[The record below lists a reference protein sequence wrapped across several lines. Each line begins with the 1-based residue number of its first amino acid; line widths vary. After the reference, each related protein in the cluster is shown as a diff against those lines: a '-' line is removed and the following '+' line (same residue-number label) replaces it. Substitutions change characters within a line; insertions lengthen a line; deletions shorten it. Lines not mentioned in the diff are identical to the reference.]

1 MIIGYGAR
9 CMNLQN
15 FTKGG
20 NKRMKRRFMA
30 RGLSALLITSVFMNM
45 MPVSAAANEG
55 SSVGNDAQWE
65 TLRETLKNYTPVW
78 NDATYKGAVAQR
90 MIETALMG
98 NGDVGV
104 NSSGNSKE
112 KSYLISKQD
121 FWNCGNMN
129 TDNIGSADA
138 GRVSPLSVGGL
149 TIREMQEEEEPEI
162 KPTVTGC
169 GFIDDANPEY
179 VYDLDGIIDGKM
191 DKDKDSWACK
201 GTDHEPDAHWFEI
214 NLNQVKSIRG
224 YEIYHHMNPLMYTS
238 DFEVSVSSDG
248 INYETVQ
255 TVTDNDQ
262 QKTSFQ
268 FEQAKEIQYIKVDI
282 AKPNADRD
290 NTARILEMEL
300 LESTKAAAKVTGCGY
315 ISDADPAYIYDL
327 EGIIDDKMEQDKDT
341 WACNGNEHAD
351 DKKSHW
357 FQVDFGEVN
366 RLKKYVLYHQ
376 GSYNNAQT
384 EMNTSDFEV
393 RVSKDG
399 ENYETV
405 QTVTENLENA
415 TEFILDEAIE
425 AQYVKVFISKANPGR
440 DSTARIAEMR
450 FYDEANKNL
459 ITGDIVYDFKETLD
473 ITDGRL
479 DTNMEISGIP
489 ITCSSWIS
497 ATDNV
502 MVTEITST
510 GEEPLNLESAVWTK
524 ADLEDFPLDSGVD
537 GDMVWASKKTVN
549 LVENQNE
556 KSWTS
561 EVVLKSKVLG
571 TKAAAEKS
579 KDSEAVLKFTIE
591 PGQTVQIVTSVGGG
605 GQNYDFT
612 GNLQGMEPQN
622 EASDILAQYQN
633 AQDLAS
639 LKESNDQWWKD
650 YWLKSY
656 INIGDEQL
664 HRYYYGSLYYM
675 ACTSRED
682 SLPPG
687 LYGIWTTTDGA
698 MWNGDFHM
706 NYNFIAPFYGMHSSN
721 RGEFSKS
728 LKDPLLDFMENGS
741 QRAKTDIANVYYNYI
756 YGGNQPGENGTAFNN
771 GKFDGRPE
779 LVDGIDDGI
788 LYPVAL
794 GPWGSYA
801 WGGEAGG
808 YLMQVYNAG
817 FAAMGLTQY
826 YNYTKDGDYLKEIYP
841 YLLAN
846 ANFYEKWC
854 EKEDLGDGKYRYN
867 IWTGAHENT
876 FDMNSGTAIG
886 TVKNILE
893 CLIDGT
899 EDGNIFPP
907 AEKLAVWKDMYENFA
922 DYPIQD
928 FVPQSDANFTYDKPY
943 VPLSEVGAKFRA
955 HEANVG
961 LEFIAPGQQLGYDT
975 DPELREAARNSI
987 ELKELANKNI
997 WSQINETP
1005 KVYLHAVRCGVDPQY
1020 IISKFKQLLDSS
1032 MCENFVIQDG
1042 YHGIEKAGAIEF
1054 INTMLLQSDNDIIKV
1069 FPNWTGADA
1078 SFTRLRERGAFLLS
1092 SSMTGG
1098 QVDYIEITS
1107 EKGEPVKLVNPWENS
1122 VVRVTDQSGQEI
1134 DYKKGSTVNTGEKT
1148 IEFESTENAVY
1159 TIEYAGEEPADYT
1172 NVDAALSQV
1181 PQDLTIYTRESAAA
1195 VTDAVNAVVR
1205 DLTIDRQADVDAMAA
1220 AIEKAVRGLITQESV
1235 DLETAKIALEKE
1247 ILVGKAMM
1255 EKGQGIYTDSSWK
1268 AYINAVSN
1276 AVQMSDKQDAVSSE
1290 VIGAVNRAK
1299 NAFRNLTVKADTS
1312 FVEAK
1317 KEFQSILSVLNTVL
1331 GKGQGNYTD
1340 ASWKAFQ
1347 DTIAQGSALA
1357 AKPSADKAEM
1367 MAMSQKLR
1375 LAANGLQLKPV
1386 TPPATPAVKLPKAG
1400 SVHKIGSLRYKV
1412 TKSAAKDGTVA
1423 VVSGMKNTMT
1433 KVSIPSSVK
1442 VNSYTFRVTEISAKA
1457 FKNYKKLSKVTIG
1470 KYVNSIGNYA
1480 FQNNTK
1486 LKKVTIGERVTKI
1499 GKYAFYGDK
1508 NLIDIQIKT
1517 KKLNSVG
1524 TSAFKKINRKTVIR
1538 VPKNKVSSYKKLFR
1552 GKGLPGSVEIKK

>member
-1 MIIGYGAR
+1 
-9 CMNLQN
+9 
-15 FTKGG
+15 
-20 NKRMKRRFMA
+20 MKRKLMA
-30 RGLSALLITSVFMNM
+30 KGLSALLITSVFLNM
-45 MPVSAAANEG
+45 MPVSVSAKEG
-55 SSVGNDAQWE
+55 GSMDSDTQWE
-65 TLRETLKNYTPVW
+65 ALRGTLKNYTPTW
-78 NDATYKGAVAQR
+78 NDATYKGDVAQR
-90 MIETALMG
+90 MVETALMG

-138 GRVSPLSVGGL
+138 RRVSPLSVGGV
-149 TIREMQEEEEPEI
+149 TIREMQEEEAQEI

-169 GFIDDANPEY
+169 GFIDDADPEY

-191 DKDKDSWACK
+191 EADKDSWACK
-201 GTDHEPDAHWFEI
+201 GTDHEPNAHWFEI
-214 NLNQVKSIRG
+214 NLNQKKSIQG
-224 YEIYHHMNPLMYTS
+224 YEIYHHTDPLMYTA

-268 FEQAKEIQYIKVDI
+268 FDQAKEIQYIKVDI
-282 AKPNADRD
+282 TKPNADRD
-290 NTARILEMEL
+290 NTVRILEMTL
-300 LESTKAAAKVTGCGY
+300 MESVEAEANVTGCGY
-315 ISDADPAYIYDL
+315 ISDANPEYIYDL
-327 EGIIDDKMEQDKDT
+327 DGIIDDKMEKDKDT
-341 WACNGNEHAD
+341 WACNGGEHGD

-357 FQVDFGEVN
+357 FQVDFGKVN
-366 RLKKYVLYHQ
+366 RIKKYVLYHQ
-376 GSYNNAQT
+376 GSYNTSQT

-393 RVSKDG
+393 QVSKDG
-399 ENYETV
+399 EHYETV
-405 QTVTENLENA
+405 QTVTENVDNA

-425 AQYVKVFISKANPGR
+425 AQYVKVLITKPNPGR

-450 FYDEANKNL
+450 FFDESNKNL
-459 ITGDIVYDFKETLD
+459 ITGDTIYDFKETLD

-479 DTNMEISGIP
+479 DTSMEIAGIP
-489 ITCSSWIS
+489 VTSSSWIS

-510 GEEPLNLESAVWTK
+510 GEEPLNLESAVWTR

-537 GDMVWASKKTVN
+537 GDMAWASKKSVN
-549 LVENQNE
+549 LVENQND

-571 TKAAAEKS
+571 TQAVAEKN
-579 KDSEAVLKFTIE
+579 KDSEAVLKFTLE

-605 GQNYDFT
+605 GQNYNYT
-612 GNLQGMEPQN
+612 GSLQGKEPQI
-622 EASDILAQYQN
+622 EASEILEQYQN

-682 SLPPG
+682 SLPSG

-728 LKDPLLDFMENGS
+728 LKDPLLDFMESGS
-741 QRAKTDIANVYYNYI
+741 QRAKTDLANVYHDYI
-756 YGGNQPGENGTAFNN
+756 YGGNQPGENGTAFND

-779 LVDGIDDGI
+779 LVNGIEDGI

-794 GPWGSYA
+794 GPWGSYT

-817 FAAMGLTQY
+817 FSAMGLTQY

-922 DYPIQD
+922 DYPIQE

-943 VPLSEVGAKFRA
+943 IPLSEVGAKFRA

-961 LEFIAPGQQLGYDT
+961 LEFIAPGQQLGYDS
-975 DPELREAARNSI
+975 DPEVREAARNSI
-987 ELKELANKNI
+987 ELKEIANRNI

-1005 KVYLHAVRCGVDPQY
+1005 KVYLHAVRSGVDPQY
-1020 IISKFKQLLDSS
+1020 IMDKFKILLDSS

-1107 EKGEPVKLVNPWENS
+1107 EKGEPVKLVNPWDNAI
-1122 VVRVTDQSGQEI
+1122 VRVTDQSGQEI
-1134 DYKKGSTVNTGEKT
+1134 DYKKGSTVNSGEKT

-1159 TIEYAGEEPADYT
+1159 TIAYAGEEPADYT
-1172 NVDAALSQV
+1172 KVDAALDQV
-1181 PQDLTIYTRESAAA
+1181 PQDLSIYTRESAGA
-1195 VTDAVNAVVR
+1195 VTEAVNAVVR
-1205 DLTIDRQADVDAMAA
+1205 DLTIDRQAEVDAMAA
-1220 AIEKAVRGLITQESV
+1220 AIEKAVQGLIAQESV
-1235 DLETAKIALEKE
+1235 DLETAKTALEKE

-1255 EKGQGIYTDSSWK
+1255 EKGQGIYTDTSWT
-1268 AYINAVSN
+1268 AYINAVNN
-1276 AVQMSDKQDAVSSE
+1276 AIEMSEKQDAVSSE
-1290 VIGAVNRAK
+1290 VNAAVNQIK
-1299 NAFRNLTVKADTS
+1299 NAFRNLTVKVDTS
-1312 FVEAK
+1312 LVEAK

-1331 GKGQGNYTD
+1331 SKGQGNYTD
-1340 ASWKAFQ
+1340 ASWKAFK

-1357 AKPSADKAEM
+1357 AKPTADKAEM
-1367 MAMSQKLR
+1367 LAMSQKLR
-1375 LAANGLQLKPV
+1375 LAANGLALKPV
-1386 TPPATPAVKLPKAG
+1386 MPPAVELPKPG
-1400 SVHKIGSLRYKV
+1400 TTFSYKGLKYKV
-1412 TKSAAKDGTVA
+1412 RKATEKEKTVSVVGAVSKSVKKITIPSDVNYRDHTFKVDYIR
-1423 VVSGMKNTMT
+1423 SSSFRNFK
-1433 KVSIPSSVK
+1433 KLESVSIGRNVTAIGPRAFQNCKMLSSVK
-1442 VNSYTFRVTEISAKA
+1442 
-1457 FKNYKKLSKVTIG
+1457 IG
-1470 KYVNSIGNYA
+1470 KGVTGIGNYA
-1480 FQNNTK
+1480 FYGSEKK
-1486 LKKVTIGERVTKI
+1486 LKYVKIYSVKLSKV
-1499 GKYAFYGDK
+1499 GKKAFYQSSSNGVMK
-1508 NLIDIQIKT
+1508 VPSS
-1517 KKLNSVG
+1517 KL
-1524 TSAFKKINRKTVIR
+1524 SA
-1538 VPKNKVSSYKKLFR
+1538 YKKLLKD
-1552 GKGLPGSVEIKK
+1552 KGIKTVVKF

>member
-1 MIIGYGAR
+1 
-9 CMNLQN
+9 
-15 FTKGG
+15 
-20 NKRMKRRFMA
+20 MKRKLMA
-30 RGLSALLITSVFMNM
+30 KGLSALLITSVFLNM
-45 MPVSAAANEG
+45 MPVSVSAKEG
-55 SSVGNDAQWE
+55 GSLDSDTQWE
-65 TLRETLKNYTPVW
+65 ALRETLKNYTPTW
-78 NDATYKGAVAQR
+78 NDATYKGDVAQR
-90 MIETALMG
+90 MVETALMG

-104 NSSGNSKE
+104 NSSGDSKE

-138 GRVSPLSVGGL
+138 GRVSPLSVGGV
-149 TIREMQEEEEPEI
+149 TIREMQEEEALEI
-162 KPTVTGC
+162 KPAVTGC
-169 GFIDDANPEY
+169 GFIDDADPEY

-191 DKDKDSWACK
+191 EADKDSWACK
-201 GTDHEPDAHWFEI
+201 GTDHEPNAHWFEI
-214 NLNQVKSIRG
+214 NLNQKKSIQG
-224 YEIYHHMNPLMYTS
+224 YEIYHHTDPLMYTA

-268 FEQAKEIQYIKVDI
+268 FDQAKEIQYIKVDI
-282 AKPNADRD
+282 TKPNADRD
-290 NTARILEMEL
+290 NTVRILEMTL
-300 LESTKAAAKVTGCGY
+300 MESVEAAANVTGCGY
-315 ISDADPAYIYDL
+315 ISDANPEYIYDL
-327 EGIIDDKMEQDKDT
+327 DGIIDDKMEKDKDT
-341 WACNGNEHAD
+341 WACNGGEHGD

-357 FQVDFGEVN
+357 FQVDFGKVN
-366 RLKKYVLYHQ
+366 RIKKYVLYHQ
-376 GSYNNAQT
+376 GSYNTSQT

-393 RVSKDG
+393 QVSKDG
-399 ENYETV
+399 EHYENV
-405 QTVTENLENA
+405 QTVTENVDNA

-425 AQYVKVFISKANPGR
+425 AQYVKVLITKPNPGR

-450 FYDEANKNL
+450 FFDESNKNL
-459 ITGDIVYDFKETLD
+459 ITGDTIYDFKETLD

-479 DTNMEISGIP
+479 DTSMEIAGIP
-489 ITCSSWIS
+489 VTSSSWIS

-510 GEEPLNLESAVWTK
+510 GEEPLNLESAVWTRT
-524 ADLEDFPLDSGVD
+524 DLEDFPLDSGVD
-537 GDMVWASKKTVN
+537 GDMAWASKKSVN
-549 LVENQNE
+549 LVENQND

-571 TKAAAEKS
+571 TQAVAEKN
-579 KDSEAVLKFTIE
+579 KDSEAVLKFTLE

-605 GQNYDFT
+605 GQNYDYT
-612 GNLQGMEPQN
+612 GSLQGKEPQI
-622 EASDILAQYQN
+622 EASEILAQYQN

-682 SLPPG
+682 SLPSG

-728 LKDPLLDFMENGS
+728 LKDPLLDFMESGS
-741 QRAKTDIANVYYNYI
+741 QRAKTDLANVYHDYI
-756 YGGNQPGENGTAFNN
+756 YGGNQPGENGTAFND

-779 LVDGIDDGI
+779 LVNGIEDGI

-794 GPWGSYA
+794 GPWGSYT

-817 FAAMGLTQY
+817 FSAMGLTQY

-922 DYPIQD
+922 DYPIQE

-943 VPLSEVGAKFRA
+943 IPLSEVGAKFRA

-961 LEFIAPGQQLGYDT
+961 LEFIAPGQQLGYDS
-975 DPELREAARNSI
+975 DPEVREAARNSI
-987 ELKELANKNI
+987 ELKEIANRNI

-1005 KVYLHAVRCGVDPQY
+1005 KVYLHAVRSGVDPQY
-1020 IISKFKQLLDSS
+1020 IMDKFKILLDSS

-1107 EKGEPVKLVNPWENS
+1107 EKGEPVKLVNPWDNA

-1159 TIEYAGEEPADYT
+1159 TIAYAGEEPADYT
-1172 NVDAALSQV
+1172 KVDAALDQV
-1181 PQDLTIYTRESAAA
+1181 PQDLSIYTRESAGA
-1195 VTDAVNAVVR
+1195 VTDAVNAIVR
-1205 DLTIDRQADVDAMAA
+1205 DLTIDRQAEVDAMAA
-1220 AIEKAVRGLITQESV
+1220 AIEKAVQGLITQESV
-1235 DLETAKIALEKE
+1235 DLETAKTALEKE

-1255 EKGQGIYTDSSWK
+1255 EKGQGIYTDTSWT
-1268 AYINAVSN
+1268 AYINAVNN
-1276 AVQMSDKQDAVSSE
+1276 AIEMSEKQDAVSSE
-1290 VIGAVNRAK
+1290 VNAAVNQAK
-1299 NAFRNLTVKADTS
+1299 NAFRNLTVKVDTS
-1312 FVEAK
+1312 LVEAK

-1331 GKGQGNYTD
+1331 SKGQGNYTD
-1340 ASWKAFQ
+1340 ASWKAFK

-1357 AKPSADKAEM
+1357 AKPTADKAEM
-1367 MAMSQKLR
+1367 LAMSQKLR
-1375 LAANGLQLKPV
+1375 LAAHGLELKPV
-1386 TPPATPAVKLPKAG
+1386 MPPAVELPKPGTAFSYKG
-1400 SVHKIGSLRYKV
+1400 LKYKVRKATEKEKIVSVVGAVSKSIKKVTIPSDVKYKDHTYKVDHIRSSSFRNLKKLESVSIGRNVTAIGSRAFQNCKML
-1412 TKSAAKDGTVA
+1412 
-1423 VVSGMKNTMT
+1423 
-1433 KVSIPSSVK
+1433 SSVK
-1442 VNSYTFRVTEISAKA
+1442 
-1457 FKNYKKLSKVTIG
+1457 IG
-1470 KYVNSIGNYA
+1470 KGITSIGNYA
-1480 FQNNTK
+1480 FYGSDKK
-1486 LKKVTIGERVTKI
+1486 LKYVKIYSVKLSKV
-1499 GKYAFYGDK
+1499 GKRAFDQSSSNGVMK
-1508 NLIDIQIKT
+1508 VPSS
-1517 KKLNSVG
+1517 KL
-1524 TSAFKKINRKTVIR
+1524 SA
-1538 VPKNKVSSYKKLFR
+1538 YKKLLKD
-1552 GKGLPGSVEIKK
+1552 KGIKTVVKF

>member
-1 MIIGYGAR
+1 
-9 CMNLQN
+9 
-15 FTKGG
+15 
-20 NKRMKRRFMA
+20 MKRKLMA
-30 RGLSALLITSVFMNM
+30 KGLSALLITSVFLNM
-45 MPVSAAANEG
+45 MPASVSANEG
-55 SSVGNDAQWE
+55 GSVDSDAQWE
-65 TLRETLKNYTPVW
+65 SLRGTLKNYTPTW
-78 NDATYKGAVAQR
+78 NDATYKGDVAQR
-90 MIETALMG
+90 MVETALMG

-104 NSSGNSKE
+104 NSSGDSKE

-138 GRVSPLSVGGL
+138 GRVSPLSVGGV
-149 TIREMQEEEEPEI
+149 TIREMQEEEDSEI

-169 GFIDDANPEY
+169 GFIDNDDPEY

-191 DKDKDSWACK
+191 EADKDSWACK
-201 GTDHEPDAHWFEI
+201 GTDHEPNAHWFEI
-214 NLNQVKSIRG
+214 NLNQKKSIQG
-224 YEIYHHMNPLMYTS
+224 YEIYHHTDPLMYTA

-268 FEQAKEIQYIKVDI
+268 FDQAKEIQYIKVDI
-282 AKPNADRD
+282 TKPNADRD
-290 NTARILEMEL
+290 NTVRILEMTL
-300 LESTKAAAKVTGCGY
+300 MESVEAAANVTGCGY
-315 ISDADPAYIYDL
+315 ISDANPEYIYDL
-327 EGIIDDKMEQDKDT
+327 NGIIDDKMDKDKDT
-341 WACNGNEHAD
+341 WACNGGEHGD

-357 FQVDFGEVN
+357 FQVDFGKVN
-366 RLKKYVLYHQ
+366 LIKKYVLYHQ
-376 GSYNNAQT
+376 GSYNNSQT

-393 RVSKDG
+393 QVSKDG
-399 ENYETV
+399 EHYETV
-405 QTVTENLENA
+405 QTVTENVDNA

-425 AQYVKVFISKANPGR
+425 AQYVKVLITKPNPGR

-450 FYDEANKNL
+450 FFDESNKNL
-459 ITGDIVYDFKETLD
+459 ITGDTIYDFKETLD

-479 DTNMEISGIP
+479 DTSMEIAGIP
-489 ITCSSWIS
+489 VTSSSWIS

-510 GEEPLNLESAVWTK
+510 GEEPLNLESAVWTR

-537 GDMVWASKKTVN
+537 GDMAWASKKSVN
-549 LVENQNE
+549 LVENQND

-571 TKAAAEKS
+571 TQAVAEKN
-579 KDSEAVLKFTIE
+579 KDSEAVLKFTLE

-605 GQNYDFT
+605 GQNYDYT
-612 GNLQGMEPQN
+612 GSLQGKEPQI
-622 EASDILAQYQN
+622 EASEILAQYQN

-682 SLPPG
+682 SLPSG

-728 LKDPLLDFMENGS
+728 LKDPLLDFMESGS
-741 QRAKTDIANVYYNYI
+741 QRAKTDLANVYHDYI
-756 YGGNQPGENGTAFNN
+756 YGGNQPGENGTAFND

-779 LVDGIDDGI
+779 LVNGIDDGI

-817 FAAMGLTQY
+817 FSAMGLTQY

-922 DYPIQD
+922 DYPIQE

-943 VPLSEVGAKFRA
+943 IPLSEVGAKFRA

-961 LEFIAPGQQLGYDT
+961 LEFIAPGQQLGYDS
-975 DPELREAARNSI
+975 DPKVREAARNSI
-987 ELKELANKNI
+987 ELKEIANRNI

-1005 KVYLHAVRCGVDPQY
+1005 KVYLHAVRSGVDPQY
-1020 IISKFKQLLDSS
+1020 IMDKFKILLDSS

-1098 QVDYIEITS
+1098 QVDYVEITS
-1107 EKGEPVKLVNPWENS
+1107 EKGEPVKLVNPWDNAI
-1122 VVRVTDQSGQEI
+1122 VKVTDQSGQEI

-1159 TIEYAGEEPADYT
+1159 TIAYAGEEPADYT
-1172 NVDAALSQV
+1172 KVDAALDQV
-1181 PQDLTIYTRESAAA
+1181 PQDLSIYTRESAGA
-1195 VTDAVNAVVR
+1195 VTEAVNAVVR
-1205 DLTIDRQADVDAMAA
+1205 DLTIDRQAEVDAMAA
-1220 AIEKAVRGLITQESV
+1220 AIEKAVQGLITQESV
-1235 DLETAKIALEKE
+1235 DLETAKTALEKE

-1255 EKGQGIYTDSSWK
+1255 EKGQGIYTDTSWT
-1268 AYINAVSN
+1268 AYINAVNN
-1276 AVQMSDKQDAVSSE
+1276 AIQMSEKQDAVSSE
-1290 VIGAVNRAK
+1290 VNGAVNQAK
-1299 NAFRNLTVKADTS
+1299 NAFENLTVKVDTS
-1312 FVEAK
+1312 LVEAK

-1331 GKGQGNYTD
+1331 SKGQGNYTD
-1340 ASWKAFQ
+1340 ASWKAFK

-1357 AKPSADKAEM
+1357 AKPTADKAEM
-1367 MAMSQKLR
+1367 LAMSQKLR
-1375 LAANGLQLKPV
+1375 LAANGLELKPV
-1386 TPPATPAVKLPKAG
+1386 MPPAVELPKPGTAFSYKG
-1400 SVHKIGSLRYKV
+1400 LKYKV
-1412 TKSAAKDGTVA
+1412 RKATEKEKTVSVIGAVSKSVKKITIPSDVKYKDHTYKVDYIR
-1423 VVSGMKNTMT
+1423 SSSFRNFK
-1433 KVSIPSSVK
+1433 KLESVSIGRNVTAIGPRAFQNCKMLSSVK
-1442 VNSYTFRVTEISAKA
+1442 
-1457 FKNYKKLSKVTIG
+1457 IG
-1470 KYVNSIGNYA
+1470 KGVTGIGNYA
-1480 FQNNTK
+1480 FYGSEKK
-1486 LKKVTIGERVTKI
+1486 LKYVKIYSVKLSKV
-1499 GKYAFYGDK
+1499 GKKAFYQSSGNGVMK
-1508 NLIDIQIKT
+1508 VPSS
-1517 KKLNSVG
+1517 KL
-1524 TSAFKKINRKTVIR
+1524 SA
-1538 VPKNKVSSYKKLFR
+1538 YKKLLKD
-1552 GKGLPGSVEIKK
+1552 KGIKTVVKF

>member
-1 MIIGYGAR
+1 
-9 CMNLQN
+9 
-15 FTKGG
+15 
-20 NKRMKRRFMA
+20 MKRKLMA
-30 RGLSALLITSVFMNM
+30 KGLSALLITSVFLNM
-45 MPVSAAANEG
+45 MPASVSANEG
-55 SSVGNDAQWE
+55 GSVDSDAQWE
-65 TLRETLKNYTPVW
+65 SLRGTLKNYTPTW
-78 NDATYKGAVAQR
+78 NDATYKGDVAQR
-90 MIETALMG
+90 MVETALMG

-104 NSSGNSKE
+104 NSSGDSKE

-138 GRVSPLSVGGL
+138 GRVSPLSVGGV
-149 TIREMQEEEEPEI
+149 TIREMQEEEDPEI

-169 GFIDDANPEY
+169 GFIDNDDPEY

-191 DKDKDSWACK
+191 EADKDSWACK
-201 GTDHEPDAHWFEI
+201 GTDHEPNAHWFEI
-214 NLNQVKSIRG
+214 NLNQKKSIQG
-224 YEIYHHMNPLMYTS
+224 YEIYHHTDPIMYTA

-268 FEQAKEIQYIKVDI
+268 FDQAKEIQYIKVDI
-282 AKPNADRD
+282 TKPNADRD
-290 NTARILEMEL
+290 NTVRILEMTL
-300 LESTKAAAKVTGCGY
+300 MESVEAAANVTGCGY
-315 ISDADPAYIYDL
+315 ISDANPEYIYDL
-327 EGIIDDKMEQDKDT
+327 DGIIDDKMEKDKDT
-341 WACNGNEHAD
+341 WACNGGEHGD

-357 FQVDFGEVN
+357 FQVDFGKVN
-366 RLKKYVLYHQ
+366 LIKKYVLYHQ
-376 GSYNNAQT
+376 GSYNNSQT

-393 RVSKDG
+393 QVSKDG
-399 ENYETV
+399 EHYETV
-405 QTVTENLENA
+405 QTVTENVDNA

-425 AQYVKVFISKANPGR
+425 AQYVKVLITKPNPGR

-450 FYDEANKNL
+450 FFDESNKNL
-459 ITGDIVYDFKETLD
+459 ITGDTIYDFKETLD

-479 DTNMEISGIP
+479 DTSMEIAGIP
-489 ITCSSWIS
+489 VTSSSWIS

-510 GEEPLNLESAVWTK
+510 GEEPLKLESAVWTR

-537 GDMVWASKKTVN
+537 GDMAWASKKSVN
-549 LVENQNE
+549 LVENQND

-571 TKAAAEKS
+571 TQAVAEKN
-579 KDSEAVLKFTIE
+579 KDSEAVLKFTLE

-605 GQNYDFT
+605 GQNYDYT
-612 GNLQGMEPQN
+612 GSLQGKEPQI
-622 EASDILAQYQN
+622 EASEILAQYQN

-682 SLPPG
+682 SLPSG

-728 LKDPLLDFMENGS
+728 LKDPLLDFMESGS
-741 QRAKTDIANVYYNYI
+741 QRAKTDLANVYHDYI
-756 YGGNQPGENGTAFNN
+756 YGGNQPGENGTAFND

-779 LVDGIDDGI
+779 LVNGIDDGI

-817 FAAMGLTQY
+817 FSAMGLTQY

-922 DYPIQD
+922 DYPIQE

-943 VPLSEVGAKFRA
+943 IPLSEVGAKFRA

-961 LEFIAPGQQLGYDT
+961 LEFIAPGQQLGYDS
-975 DPELREAARNSI
+975 DPEVREAARNSI
-987 ELKELANKNI
+987 ELKEIANRNI

-1005 KVYLHAVRCGVDPQY
+1005 KVYLHAVRSGVDPQY
-1020 IISKFKQLLDSS
+1020 IMDKFKILLDSS

-1107 EKGEPVKLVNPWENS
+1107 EKGEPVKLVNPWDNAI
-1122 VVRVTDQSGQEI
+1122 VRVTDQSGQEI

-1159 TIEYAGEEPADYT
+1159 TIAYAGEEPADYT
-1172 NVDAALSQV
+1172 KVDAALDQV
-1181 PQDLTIYTRESAAA
+1181 PQDLSIYTRESAVA
-1195 VTDAVNAVVR
+1195 VTEAVNAVVR
-1205 DLTIDRQADVDAMAA
+1205 DLTIDRQAEVDAMAA
-1220 AIEKAVRGLITQESV
+1220 AIEKAVQGLITQESV
-1235 DLETAKIALEKE
+1235 DLETAKAALAKE

-1255 EKGQGIYTDSSWK
+1255 EKGQGIYTDTSWT
-1268 AYINAVSN
+1268 AYINAVNN
-1276 AVQMSDKQDAVSSE
+1276 AIQMSEKQDAVSSE
-1290 VIGAVNRAK
+1290 VNGAVNQAK
-1299 NAFRNLTVKADTS
+1299 NAFENLTVKVDTS
-1312 FVEAK
+1312 LVEAK

-1331 GKGQGNYTD
+1331 TKGQGNYTD
-1340 ASWKAFQ
+1340 ASWKAFK

-1367 MAMSQKLR
+1367 LAMSQKLR
-1375 LAANGLQLKPV
+1375 LAANGLELKPV
-1386 TPPATPAVKLPKAG
+1386 MPPAVELPKPGTAFSYKG
-1400 SVHKIGSLRYKV
+1400 LKYKV
-1412 TKSAAKDGTVA
+1412 RKATEKEKTVSVIGAVSKSVKKITIPADVKYKDHTYKVDYIR
-1423 VVSGMKNTMT
+1423 SSSFRNFK
-1433 KVSIPSSVK
+1433 KLESVSIGRNVTAIGPRAFQNCKMLSSVK
-1442 VNSYTFRVTEISAKA
+1442 
-1457 FKNYKKLSKVTIG
+1457 IG
-1470 KYVNSIGNYA
+1470 KGVTGIGNYA
-1480 FQNNTK
+1480 FYGSEKK
-1486 LKKVTIGERVTKI
+1486 LKYVKIYSVKLSKV
-1499 GKYAFYGDK
+1499 GKKAFYQSSSNGVMK
-1508 NLIDIQIKT
+1508 VPSS
-1517 KKLNSVG
+1517 KL
-1524 TSAFKKINRKTVIR
+1524 SA
-1538 VPKNKVSSYKKLFR
+1538 YKKLLKD
-1552 GKGLPGSVEIKK
+1552 KGIKTVVKF

>member
-1 MIIGYGAR
+1 
-9 CMNLQN
+9 
-15 FTKGG
+15 
-20 NKRMKRRFMA
+20 MKRKLMA
-30 RGLSALLITSVFMNM
+30 KGLSALLITSVFLNM
-45 MPVSAAANEG
+45 MPASVSANEG
-55 SSVGNDAQWE
+55 GSVDSDAQWE
-65 TLRETLKNYTPVW
+65 SLRGTLKNYTPTW
-78 NDATYKGAVAQR
+78 NDATYKGDVAQR
-90 MIETALMG
+90 MVETALMG

-104 NSSGNSKE
+104 NSSGDSKE

-138 GRVSPLSVGGL
+138 GRVSPLSVGGV
-149 TIREMQEEEEPEI
+149 TIREMQEEEDPEI

-169 GFIDDANPEY
+169 GFIDDEDPEY

-191 DKDKDSWACK
+191 EADKDSWACK
-201 GTDHEPDAHWFEI
+201 GTDHEPNAHWFEI
-214 NLNQVKSIRG
+214 NLNQKKSIQG
-224 YEIYHHMNPLMYTS
+224 YEIYHHTDPLMYTA

-268 FEQAKEIQYIKVDI
+268 FDQAKEIQYIKVDI
-282 AKPNADRD
+282 TKPNADRD
-290 NTARILEMEL
+290 NTVRILEMTL
-300 LESTKAAAKVTGCGY
+300 MESVEAEANVTGCGY
-315 ISDADPAYIYDL
+315 ISDANPEYIYDL
-327 EGIIDDKMEQDKDT
+327 DGIIDDKMEKDKDT
-341 WACNGNEHAD
+341 WACNGGEHGD

-357 FQVDFGEVN
+357 FQVDFGKVN
-366 RLKKYVLYHQ
+366 RIKKYVLYHQ
-376 GSYNNAQT
+376 GSYNTSQT

-393 RVSKDG
+393 QVSKDG
-399 ENYETV
+399 EHYETV
-405 QTVTENLENA
+405 QTVTENVDNA

-425 AQYVKVFISKANPGR
+425 AQYVKVLITKPNPGR

-450 FYDEANKNL
+450 FFDESNKNL
-459 ITGDIVYDFKETLD
+459 ITGDTIYDFKETLD

-479 DTNMEISGIP
+479 DTSMEIAGIP
-489 ITCSSWIS
+489 VTSSSWIS

-510 GEEPLNLESAVWTK
+510 GEEPLNLESAVWTR

-537 GDMVWASKKTVN
+537 GDMAWASKKSVN
-549 LVENQNE
+549 LVENQND

-571 TKAAAEKS
+571 TQAVAEKN
-579 KDSEAVLKFTIE
+579 KDSEAVLKFTLE

-605 GQNYDFT
+605 GQNYNYT
-612 GNLQGMEPQN
+612 GSLQGKEPQI
-622 EASDILAQYQN
+622 EASEILEQYQN

-682 SLPPG
+682 SLPSG

-728 LKDPLLDFMENGS
+728 LKDPLLDFMESGS
-741 QRAKTDIANVYYNYI
+741 QRAKTDLANVYHDYI
-756 YGGNQPGENGTAFNN
+756 YGGNQPGENGTAFND

-779 LVDGIDDGI
+779 LVNGIEDGI

-794 GPWGSYA
+794 GPWGSYT

-817 FAAMGLTQY
+817 FSAMGLTQY

-922 DYPIQD
+922 DYPIQE

-943 VPLSEVGAKFRA
+943 IPLSEVGAKFRA

-961 LEFIAPGQQLGYDT
+961 LEFIAPGQQLGYDS
-975 DPELREAARNSI
+975 DPEVREAARNSI
-987 ELKELANKNI
+987 ELKEIANRNI

-1005 KVYLHAVRCGVDPQY
+1005 KVYLHAVRSGVDPQY
-1020 IISKFKQLLDSS
+1020 IMDKFKILLDSS

-1107 EKGEPVKLVNPWENS
+1107 EKGEPVKLVNPWDNA

-1159 TIEYAGEEPADYT
+1159 TIAYAGEEPADYT
-1172 NVDAALSQV
+1172 KVDAALDQV
-1181 PQDLTIYTRESAAA
+1181 PQDLSIYTRESAGA
-1195 VTDAVNAVVR
+1195 VTEAVNAVVR
-1205 DLTIDRQADVDAMAA
+1205 DLTIDRQAEVDAMAA
-1220 AIEKAVRGLITQESV
+1220 AIEKAVQGLITQESV
-1235 DLETAKIALEKE
+1235 DLETAKTALAKE

-1255 EKGQGIYTDSSWK
+1255 EKGQGIYTDTSWT
-1268 AYINAVSN
+1268 AYINAVNN
-1276 AVQMSDKQDAVSSE
+1276 AIQMSEKQDAVSSE
-1290 VIGAVNRAK
+1290 VNGAVNQAK
-1299 NAFRNLTVKADTS
+1299 NAFRNLTVKVDTS

-1331 GKGQGNYTD
+1331 SKGQGNYTD
-1340 ASWKAFQ
+1340 TSWKAFK

-1357 AKPSADKAEM
+1357 AKPTADKAEM
-1367 MAMSQKLR
+1367 LAMSQKLR
-1375 LAANGLQLKPV
+1375 LAANGLELKPV
-1386 TPPATPAVKLPKAG
+1386 MPPAVELPKPGTAFSYKG
-1400 SVHKIGSLRYKV
+1400 LKYKV
-1412 TKSAAKDGTVA
+1412 RKATEKEKTVSVIGAVSKSVKKITIPSDVKYKDYTYKVDYIR
-1423 VVSGMKNTMT
+1423 SSSFRNFK
-1433 KVSIPSSVK
+1433 KLESVSIGRNVTAIGPRAFQNCKMLSSVK
-1442 VNSYTFRVTEISAKA
+1442 
-1457 FKNYKKLSKVTIG
+1457 IG
-1470 KYVNSIGNYA
+1470 KGVTGIGNYA
-1480 FQNNTK
+1480 FYGSEKK
-1486 LKKVTIGERVTKI
+1486 LKYVKIYSVKLSKV
-1499 GKYAFYGDK
+1499 GKKAFYQSSSNGV
-1508 NLIDIQIKT
+1508 IKVPSS
-1517 KKLNSVG
+1517 KL
-1524 TSAFKKINRKTVIR
+1524 SA
-1538 VPKNKVSSYKKLFR
+1538 YKKLLKD
-1552 GKGLPGSVEIKK
+1552 KGIKTVVKF

>member
-1 MIIGYGAR
+1 
-9 CMNLQN
+9 
-15 FTKGG
+15 
-20 NKRMKRRFMA
+20 MKRKLMA
-30 RGLSALLITSVFMNM
+30 RGLSALLITSVFLNM
-45 MPVSAAANEG
+45 MPVNVSANERA
-55 SSVGNDAQWE
+55 SMNSDAQWDS
-65 TLRETLKNYTPVW
+65 LQETLKKYTPTW
-78 NDATYKGAVAQR
+78 NDSAYKGAVAQR
-90 MIETALMG
+90 MVETALMG

-104 NSSGNSKE
+104 NSYGNSKE
-112 KSYLISKQD
+112 KTYLISKQD

-129 TDNIGSADA
+129 TDDISSADA
-138 GRVSPLSVGGL
+138 GRVSPLSVGGM
-149 TIREMQEEEEPEI
+149 TIREMQEEQTPEI
-162 KPTVTGC
+162 KPVVTGC
-169 GFIDDANPEY
+169 GFIDDEDPEY
-179 VYDLDGIIDGKM
+179 VYDLDGILDGKM
-191 DKDKDSWACK
+191 EK
-201 GTDHEPDAHWFEI
+201 
-214 NLNQVKSIRG
+214 
-224 YEIYHHMNPLMYTS
+224 
-238 DFEVSVSSDG
+238 
-248 INYETVQ
+248 
-255 TVTDNDQ
+255 
-262 QKTSFQ
+262 
-268 FEQAKEIQYIKVDI
+268 
-282 AKPNADRD
+282 
-290 NTARILEMEL
+290 
-300 LESTKAAAKVTGCGY
+300 
-315 ISDADPAYIYDL
+315 
-327 EGIIDDKMEQDKDT
+327 DKDT
-341 WACNGNEHAD
+341 WACNGKDHAE

-366 RLKKYVLYHQ
+366 HLKKYILYHQ
-376 GSYNNAQT
+376 GSYNNSQF
-384 EMNTSDFEV
+384 EMNTSDFEIQI
-393 RVSKDG
+393 STDG

-415 TEFILDEAIE
+415 IEFILDEAID
-425 AQYVKVFISKANPGR
+425 ARYVKVLINKPNPGR

-450 FYDEANKNL
+450 FFDEAGKNL
-459 ITGDIVYDFKETLD
+459 ITGDIAYDFKETLD

-479 DTNMEISGIP
+479 DTNMEISGTP

-510 GEEPLNLESAVWTK
+510 GQEPLNLEGAVWTK

-571 TKAAAEKS
+571 TKAVAEKS
-579 KDSEAVLKFTIE
+579 KDSEAILKFTLE
-591 PGQTVQIVTSVGGG
+591 PGQTIQVVTSVGGG
-605 GQNYDFT
+605 GQNYDYT
-612 GNLQGMEPQN
+612 GSLQGIEPQN
-622 EASDILAQYQN
+622 EASDILAQFQN
-633 AQDLAS
+633 SEDLAL
-639 LKESNDQWWKD
+639 LKEINDKWWKD

-656 INIGDEQL
+656 IDIGDEQL

-675 ACTSRED
+675 ACTSREG
-682 SLPPG
+682 SLPSG

-706 NYNFIAPFYGMHSSN
+706 NYNFIAPYYGMHSSN
-721 RGEFSKS
+721 RGEFAKS
-728 LKDPLLDFMENGS
+728 LKDPLLDFMESGS
-741 QRAKTDIANVYYNYI
+741 QRAKTDLANVYHDYI

-779 LVDGIDDGI
+779 LADGIDDGI

-817 FAAMGLTQY
+817 FSAMGLTQY

-854 EKEDLGDGKYRYN
+854 EKEDLGNGKYRYN

-922 DYPIQD
+922 DYPIQN

-943 VPLSEVGAKFRA
+943 IPLSEVGAKFRA

-961 LEFIAPGQQLGYDT
+961 LEFIAPGQQLGFDSK
-975 DPELREAARNSI
+975 PELREAARNSI
-987 ELKELANKNI
+987 ELKEIANRNI

-1005 KVYLHAVRCGVDPQY
+1005 KVYLHAVRSGVDPQY
-1020 IISKFKQLLDSS
+1020 IMDKFKNLLGSS

-1054 INTMLLQSDNDIIKV
+1054 INTMLLQSDNGIIKV

-1092 SSMTGG
+1092 AGMTGG

-1122 VVRVTDQSGQEI
+1122 VVRVTDESGQEI
-1134 DYKKGSTVNTGEKT
+1134 TYKKGTTVNTGEKT
-1148 IEFESTENAVY
+1148 IEFDSRENAVY

-1172 NVDAALSQV
+1172 GVDAALKMV
-1181 PQDLTIYTRESAAA
+1181 PTDLGIYTRESAAA
-1195 VTDAVNAVVR
+1195 VTEAVDAVVR
-1205 DLTIDRQADVDAMAA
+1205 DLTIDRQAEVDAMAA
-1220 AIEKAVRGLITQESV
+1220 AIEKAVQGLITQESV
-1235 DLETAKIALEKE
+1235 DLEMAKQALEKE
-1247 ILVGKAMM
+1247 ILVGQAMI
-1255 EKGQGIYTDSSWK
+1255 EKGQGIYTESSWT
-1268 AYINAVSN
+1268 AYVNAVNN
-1276 AVQMSDKQDAVSSE
+1276 AIQMSDKVDAVSTE
-1290 VIGAVNRAK
+1290 VNGAVNQAQ

-1312 FVEAK
+1312 YVEAE
-1317 KEFQSILSVLNTVL
+1317 KEFRSILSVLNTIL
-1331 GKGQGNYTD
+1331 SKGQGNYTD
-1340 ASWKAFQ
+1340 ASFKAFK
-1347 DTIAQGSALA
+1347 DMLAQGSALA

-1367 MAMSQKLR
+1367 LAMSQKLK
-1375 LAANGLQLKPV
+1375 LAANGLQLKPII
-1386 TPPATPAVKLPKAG
+1386 PPAPPAVQLPKKG
-1400 SVHKIGSLRYKV
+1400 TVHRIGSLKYKV

-1423 VVSGMKNTMT
+1423 VASGTKNTLV

-1442 VNSYTFRVTEISAKA
+1442 INGYTFRVTEISAKA
-1457 FKNYKKLSKVTIG
+1457 FKNYKKLTTVTVG
-1470 KYVNSIGNYA
+1470 KYVTSIGNYA
-1480 FQNNTK
+1480 FQNNTR
-1486 LKKVTIGERVTKI
+1486 LKKVTIGERVSKI

-1508 NLIDIQIKT
+1508 NLKEIGIKT
-1517 KKLNSVG
+1517 KKLTSVG
-1524 TSAFKKINRKTVIR
+1524 TGAFKKINKNAVIR
-1538 VPKNKVSSYKKLFR
+1538 VPKSKVSSYKKLFK
-1552 GKGLPGSVEIKK
+1552 GKGLSGSVEIRK

>member
-1 MIIGYGAR
+1 
-9 CMNLQN
+9 
-15 FTKGG
+15 
-20 NKRMKRRFMA
+20 MKRKLMA
-30 RGLSALLITSVFMNM
+30 KGLSALLITSVFLNM
-45 MPVSAAANEG
+45 MPASVSANEG
-55 SSVGNDAQWE
+55 GSVDSDAQWE
-65 TLRETLKNYTPVW
+65 SLRGTLKNYTPTW
-78 NDATYKGAVAQR
+78 NDATYKGDVAQR
-90 MIETALMG
+90 MVETALMG

-104 NSSGNSKE
+104 NSSGDSKE

-138 GRVSPLSVGGL
+138 GRVSPLSVGGV
-149 TIREMQEEEEPEI
+149 TIREMQEEEDPEI

-169 GFIDDANPEY
+169 GFIDDEDPEY

-191 DKDKDSWACK
+191 EADKDSWACK
-201 GTDHEPDAHWFEI
+201 GTDHEPNAHWFEI
-214 NLNQVKSIRG
+214 NLNQKKSIQG
-224 YEIYHHMNPLMYTS
+224 YEIYHHTDPLMYTA

-268 FEQAKEIQYIKVDI
+268 FDQAKEIQYIKVDI
-282 AKPNADRD
+282 TKPNADRD
-290 NTARILEMEL
+290 NTVRILEMTL
-300 LESTKAAAKVTGCGY
+300 MESVEAEANVTGCGY
-315 ISDADPAYIYDL
+315 ISDANPEYIYDL
-327 EGIIDDKMEQDKDT
+327 DGIIDDKMEKDKDT
-341 WACNGNEHAD
+341 WACNGGEHGD

-357 FQVDFGEVN
+357 FQVDFGKVN
-366 RLKKYVLYHQ
+366 LIKKYVLYHQ
-376 GSYNNAQT
+376 GSYNNSQT

-393 RVSKDG
+393 QVSKDG
-399 ENYETV
+399 EHYETV
-405 QTVTENLENA
+405 QTVTENVDNA

-425 AQYVKVFISKANPGR
+425 AQYVKVLITKPNPGR

-450 FYDEANKNL
+450 FFDESNKNL
-459 ITGDIVYDFKETLD
+459 ITGDTIYDFKETLD

-479 DTNMEISGIP
+479 DTSMEIAGIP
-489 ITCSSWIS
+489 VTSSSWIS

-510 GEEPLNLESAVWTK
+510 GEEPLKLESAVWTR

-537 GDMVWASKKTVN
+537 GDMAWASKKSVN
-549 LVENQNE
+549 LVENQND

-571 TKAAAEKS
+571 TQAVAEKN
-579 KDSEAVLKFTIE
+579 KDSEAVLKFTLE

-605 GQNYDFT
+605 GQNYDYT
-612 GNLQGMEPQN
+612 GSLQGKEPQI
-622 EASDILAQYQN
+622 EASEILAQYQN

-682 SLPPG
+682 SLPSG

-728 LKDPLLDFMENGS
+728 LKDPLLDFMESGS
-741 QRAKTDIANVYYNYI
+741 QRAKTDLANVYHDYI
-756 YGGNQPGENGTAFNN
+756 YGGNQPGENGTAFND

-779 LVDGIDDGI
+779 LVNGIDDGI

-817 FAAMGLTQY
+817 FSAMGLTQY

-922 DYPIQD
+922 DYPIQE

-943 VPLSEVGAKFRA
+943 IPLSEVGAKFRA

-961 LEFIAPGQQLGYDT
+961 LEFIAPGQQLGYDS
-975 DPELREAARNSI
+975 DPEVREAARNSI
-987 ELKELANKNI
+987 ELKEIANRNI

-1005 KVYLHAVRCGVDPQY
+1005 KVYLHAVRSGVDPQY
-1020 IISKFKQLLDSS
+1020 IMDKFKILLDSS

-1107 EKGEPVKLVNPWENS
+1107 EKGEPVKLVNPWDNA

-1159 TIEYAGEEPADYT
+1159 TIAYAGEEPADYT
-1172 NVDAALSQV
+1172 KVDAALDQV
-1181 PQDLTIYTRESAAA
+1181 PQDLSIYTRESAGA
-1195 VTDAVNAVVR
+1195 VTEAVNAVVR
-1205 DLTIDRQADVDAMAA
+1205 DLTIDRQAEVDAMAA
-1220 AIEKAVRGLITQESV
+1220 AIEKAVQGLITQESV
-1235 DLETAKIALEKE
+1235 DLETAKTALAKE

-1255 EKGQGIYTDSSWK
+1255 EKGQGIYTDTSWT
-1268 AYINAVSN
+1268 AYINAVNN
-1276 AVQMSDKQDAVSSE
+1276 AIQMSEKQDAVSSE
-1290 VIGAVNRAK
+1290 VNGAVNQAK
-1299 NAFRNLTVKADTS
+1299 NAFRNLTVKVDTS

-1331 GKGQGNYTD
+1331 SKGQGNYTD
-1340 ASWKAFQ
+1340 TSWKAFK

-1367 MAMSQKLR
+1367 LAMSQKLR

-1386 TPPATPAVKLPKAG
+1386 MPPAVELPKPGTAFSYKG
-1400 SVHKIGSLRYKV
+1400 LKYKV
-1412 TKSAAKDGTVA
+1412 RKATEKEKTVSVIGAVSKSVKKITIPSDVKYKDLTFKVDYIR
-1423 VVSGMKNTMT
+1423 SSSFRNLK
-1433 KVSIPSSVK
+1433 KLESVSIGRNVTAIGPRAFQNCKMLSSVK
-1442 VNSYTFRVTEISAKA
+1442 
-1457 FKNYKKLSKVTIG
+1457 IG
-1470 KYVNSIGNYA
+1470 KGVTGIGNYA
-1480 FQNNTK
+1480 FYGSEKK
-1486 LKKVTIGERVTKI
+1486 LKYVKIYSVKLSKV
-1499 GKYAFYGDK
+1499 GKKAFYQSSSNGVMK
-1508 NLIDIQIKT
+1508 VPSS
-1517 KKLNSVG
+1517 KL
-1524 TSAFKKINRKTVIR
+1524 SA
-1538 VPKNKVSSYKKLFR
+1538 YKKLLKD
-1552 GKGLPGSVEIKK
+1552 KGIKTVVKF

>member
-1 MIIGYGAR
+1 
-9 CMNLQN
+9 
-15 FTKGG
+15 
-20 NKRMKRRFMA
+20 MKRKLMA
-30 RGLSALLITSVFMNM
+30 KGLSALLITSVFLNM
-45 MPVSAAANEG
+45 MPASVSANEG
-55 SSVGNDAQWE
+55 GSVDSDAQWE
-65 TLRETLKNYTPVW
+65 SLRGTLKNYTPTW
-78 NDATYKGAVAQR
+78 NDATYKGDVAQR
-90 MIETALMG
+90 MVETALMG

-104 NSSGNSKE
+104 NSSGDSKE

-138 GRVSPLSVGGL
+138 GRVSPLSVGGV
-149 TIREMQEEEEPEI
+149 TIREMQEEEDPEI

-169 GFIDDANPEY
+169 GFIDDEDPEY

-191 DKDKDSWACK
+191 EADKDSWACK
-201 GTDHEPDAHWFEI
+201 GTDHEPNAHWFEI
-214 NLNQVKSIRG
+214 NLNQKKSIQG
-224 YEIYHHMNPLMYTS
+224 YEIYHHTDPLMYTA

-268 FEQAKEIQYIKVDI
+268 FDQAKEIQYIKVDI
-282 AKPNADRD
+282 TKPNADRD
-290 NTARILEMEL
+290 NTVRILEMTL
-300 LESTKAAAKVTGCGY
+300 MESVEAEANVTGCGY
-315 ISDADPAYIYDL
+315 ISDANPEYIYDL
-327 EGIIDDKMEQDKDT
+327 DGIIDDKMDKDKDT
-341 WACNGNEHAD
+341 WACNGGEHGD

-357 FQVDFGEVN
+357 FQVDFGKVN
-366 RLKKYVLYHQ
+366 LIKKYVLYHQ
-376 GSYNNAQT
+376 GSYNNSQT

-393 RVSKDG
+393 QVSKDG
-399 ENYETV
+399 EHYETV
-405 QTVTENLENA
+405 QTVTENVDNA

-425 AQYVKVFISKANPGR
+425 AQYVKVLITKPNPGR

-450 FYDEANKNL
+450 FFDESNKNL
-459 ITGDIVYDFKETLD
+459 ITGDTIYDFKETLD

-479 DTNMEISGIP
+479 DTSMEIAGIP
-489 ITCSSWIS
+489 VTSSSWIS

-510 GEEPLNLESAVWTK
+510 GEEPLNLESAVWTR

-537 GDMVWASKKTVN
+537 GDMAWASKKSVN
-549 LVENQNE
+549 LVENQND

-571 TKAAAEKS
+571 TQAVAEKN
-579 KDSEAVLKFTIE
+579 KDSEAVLKFTLE

-605 GQNYDFT
+605 GQNYDYT
-612 GNLQGMEPQN
+612 GSLQGKEPQI
-622 EASDILAQYQN
+622 EASEILAQYQN

-682 SLPPG
+682 SLPSG

-728 LKDPLLDFMENGS
+728 LKDPLLDFMESGS
-741 QRAKTDIANVYYNYI
+741 QRAKTDLANVYHDYI
-756 YGGNQPGENGTAFNN
+756 YGGNQPGENGTAFND

-779 LVDGIDDGI
+779 LVNGIDDGI

-817 FAAMGLTQY
+817 FSAMGLTQY

-922 DYPIQD
+922 DYPIQE

-943 VPLSEVGAKFRA
+943 IPLSEVGAKFRA

-961 LEFIAPGQQLGYDT
+961 LEFIAPGQQLGYDS
-975 DPELREAARNSI
+975 DPEVREAARNSI
-987 ELKELANKNI
+987 ELKEIANRNI

-1005 KVYLHAVRCGVDPQY
+1005 KVYLHAVRSGVDPQY
-1020 IISKFKQLLDSS
+1020 IMDKFKILLDSS

-1107 EKGEPVKLVNPWENS
+1107 EKGEPVKLVNPWDNAI
-1122 VVRVTDQSGQEI
+1122 VRVTDQSGQEI

-1159 TIEYAGEEPADYT
+1159 TIAYAGEEPADYT
-1172 NVDAALSQV
+1172 KVDAALDQV
-1181 PQDLTIYTRESAAA
+1181 PQDLSIYTCESAGA
-1195 VTDAVNAVVR
+1195 VTEAVNAVVR
-1205 DLTIDRQADVDAMAA
+1205 DLTIDRQAEVDAMAA
-1220 AIEKAVRGLITQESV
+1220 AIEKAVQGLITQESV
-1235 DLETAKIALEKE
+1235 DLETAKTALEKE

-1255 EKGQGIYTDSSWK
+1255 EKGQGIYTDTSWT
-1268 AYINAVSN
+1268 AYINAVNN
-1276 AVQMSDKQDAVSSE
+1276 AIQMSEKQDAVSSE
-1290 VIGAVNRAK
+1290 VNGAVNQAK
-1299 NAFRNLTVKADTS
+1299 NAFENLTVKVDTS
-1312 FVEAK
+1312 LVEAK

-1331 GKGQGNYTD
+1331 SKGQGNYTD
-1340 ASWKAFQ
+1340 ASWKAFK

-1357 AKPSADKAEM
+1357 AKPTADKAEM
-1367 MAMSQKLR
+1367 LAMSQKLR
-1375 LAANGLQLKPV
+1375 LAANGLELKPV
-1386 TPPATPAVKLPKAG
+1386 MPPAVELPKPGTAFSYKG
-1400 SVHKIGSLRYKV
+1400 LKYKV
-1412 TKSAAKDGTVA
+1412 RKATEKEKTVSVIGAVSKSVKKITIPADVKYKDHTYKVDYIR
-1423 VVSGMKNTMT
+1423 SSSFRNFK
-1433 KVSIPSSVK
+1433 KLESVSIGRNVTAIGPRAFQNCKMLSSVK
-1442 VNSYTFRVTEISAKA
+1442 
-1457 FKNYKKLSKVTIG
+1457 IG
-1470 KYVNSIGNYA
+1470 KGVTGIGNYA
-1480 FQNNTK
+1480 FYGSEKK
-1486 LKKVTIGERVTKI
+1486 LKYVKIYSVKLSKV
-1499 GKYAFYGDK
+1499 GKKAFYQSSSNGVMK
-1508 NLIDIQIKT
+1508 VPSS
-1517 KKLNSVG
+1517 KL
-1524 TSAFKKINRKTVIR
+1524 SA
-1538 VPKNKVSSYKKLFR
+1538 YKKLLKD
-1552 GKGLPGSVEIKK
+1552 KGIKTVVKF

>member
-1 MIIGYGAR
+1 
-9 CMNLQN
+9 
-15 FTKGG
+15 
-20 NKRMKRRFMA
+20 MKRKLMA
-30 RGLSALLITSVFMNM
+30 KGLSALLITSVFLNM
-45 MPVSAAANEG
+45 MPVSVSAKEG
-55 SSVGNDAQWE
+55 GSMDSDTQWE
-65 TLRETLKNYTPVW
+65 ALRGTLKNYTPTW
-78 NDATYKGAVAQR
+78 NDATYKGDVAQR
-90 MIETALMG
+90 MVETALMG

-129 TDNIGSADA
+129 TDNIASADA
-138 GRVSPLSVGGL
+138 RRVSPLSVGGV
-149 TIREMQEEEEPEI
+149 TIREMQEEEAQEI

-169 GFIDDANPEY
+169 GFIDDADPEY

-191 DKDKDSWACK
+191 EADKDSWACK
-201 GTDHEPDAHWFEI
+201 GTDHEPNAHWFEI
-214 NLNQVKSIRG
+214 NLNQKKSIQG
-224 YEIYHHMNPLMYTS
+224 YEIYHHTDPLMYTA

-268 FEQAKEIQYIKVDI
+268 FDQAKEIQYIKVDI
-282 AKPNADRD
+282 TKPNADRD
-290 NTARILEMEL
+290 NTVRILEMTL
-300 LESTKAAAKVTGCGY
+300 MESVEAAANVTGCGY
-315 ISDADPAYIYDL
+315 ISDANPEYIYDL
-327 EGIIDDKMEQDKDT
+327 DGIIDDKMEKDKDT
-341 WACNGNEHAD
+341 WACNGGEHGD

-357 FQVDFGEVN
+357 FQVDFGKVN
-366 RLKKYVLYHQ
+366 RIKKYVLYHQ
-376 GSYNNAQT
+376 GSYNTSQT

-393 RVSKDG
+393 QVSKDG
-399 ENYETV
+399 EHYETV
-405 QTVTENLENA
+405 QTVTENVDNA

-425 AQYVKVFISKANPGR
+425 AQYVKVLITKPNPGR

-450 FYDEANKNL
+450 FFDESNKNL
-459 ITGDIVYDFKETLD
+459 ITGDTIYDFKETLD

-479 DTNMEISGIP
+479 DTSMEIAGIP
-489 ITCSSWIS
+489 VTSSSWIS

-510 GEEPLNLESAVWTK
+510 GEEPLNLESAVWTR

-537 GDMVWASKKTVN
+537 GDMAWASKKSVN
-549 LVENQNE
+549 LVENQND

-571 TKAAAEKS
+571 TQAVAEKN
-579 KDSEAVLKFTIE
+579 KDSEAVLKFTLE

-605 GQNYDFT
+605 GQNYDYT
-612 GNLQGMEPQN
+612 GSLQGKEPQI
-622 EASDILAQYQN
+622 EASEILAQYQN

-682 SLPPG
+682 SLPSG

-728 LKDPLLDFMENGS
+728 LKDPLLDFMESGS
-741 QRAKTDIANVYYNYI
+741 QRAKTDLANVYHDYI
-756 YGGNQPGENGTAFNN
+756 YGGNQPGENGTAFND

-779 LVDGIDDGI
+779 LVNGIEDGI

-794 GPWGSYA
+794 GPWGSYT

-817 FAAMGLTQY
+817 FSAMGLTQY

-922 DYPIQD
+922 DYPIQE

-943 VPLSEVGAKFRA
+943 IPLSEVGAKFRA

-961 LEFIAPGQQLGYDT
+961 LEFIAPGQQLGYDS
-975 DPELREAARNSI
+975 DPEVREAARNSI
-987 ELKELANKNI
+987 ELKEIANRNI

-1005 KVYLHAVRCGVDPQY
+1005 KVYLHAVRSGVDPQY
-1020 IISKFKQLLDSS
+1020 IMDKFKILLDSS

-1107 EKGEPVKLVNPWENS
+1107 EKGEPVKLVNPWDNAI
-1122 VVRVTDQSGQEI
+1122 VRVTDQSGQEI
-1134 DYKKGSTVNTGEKT
+1134 DYKKGSTVNTGEST
-1148 IEFESTENAVY
+1148 IEFESTENSVY

-1172 NVDAALSQV
+1172 KVDAALDQV
-1181 PQDLTIYTRESAAA
+1181 PKDLSIYTRESAAD
-1195 VTDAVNAVVR
+1195 VTEAVNAVVR
-1205 DLTIDRQADVDAMAA
+1205 DLTINHQAEVDAMAA
-1220 AIEKAVRGLITQESV
+1220 AIEKAVQGLITQESV
-1235 DLETAKIALEKE
+1235 DLETAKTALEKE

-1255 EKGQGIYTDSSWK
+1255 EKGQGIYTDTSWT
-1268 AYINAVSN
+1268 AYINAVNN
-1276 AVQMSDKQDAVSSE
+1276 AIQMSEKQDAVSSE
-1290 VIGAVNRAK
+1290 VNAAVNQAK
-1299 NAFRNLTVKADTS
+1299 NAFRNLTVKVDTS
-1312 FVEAK
+1312 LVEAK

-1331 GKGQGNYTD
+1331 SKGQGNYTD
-1340 ASWKAFQ
+1340 ASWKAFK

-1357 AKPSADKAEM
+1357 AKPTADKAEM
-1367 MAMSQKLR
+1367 LAMSQKLR
-1375 LAANGLQLKPV
+1375 LAANGLELKPV
-1386 TPPATPAVKLPKAG
+1386 MPPAVELPKPGTTFSYKGLKYKVRKATEKEKTV
-1400 SVHKIGSLRYKV
+1400 SVVGAVSKSVKKITIPSDVNYKDHTFKVDYIRSSSFRNLKKLESVSIGRNVTAIGSRAFQNCKML
-1412 TKSAAKDGTVA
+1412 
-1423 VVSGMKNTMT
+1423 
-1433 KVSIPSSVK
+1433 SSVK
-1442 VNSYTFRVTEISAKA
+1442 
-1457 FKNYKKLSKVTIG
+1457 IG
-1470 KYVNSIGNYA
+1470 KGITSIGNYA
-1480 FQNNTK
+1480 FYGSDKK
-1486 LKKVTIGERVTKI
+1486 LKYVKIYSVKLSKV
-1499 GKYAFYGDK
+1499 GKKAFDQSSSNGVMK
-1508 NLIDIQIKT
+1508 VPSS
-1517 KKLNSVG
+1517 KL
-1524 TSAFKKINRKTVIR
+1524 SA
-1538 VPKNKVSSYKKLFR
+1538 YKKLLKD
-1552 GKGLPGSVEIKK
+1552 KGIKTVVKF

>member
-1 MIIGYGAR
+1 
-9 CMNLQN
+9 
-15 FTKGG
+15 
-20 NKRMKRRFMA
+20 MKRKLMA
-30 RGLSALLITSVFMNM
+30 KGLSALLITSVFLNM
-45 MPVSAAANEG
+45 MPASVSANEG
-55 SSVGNDAQWE
+55 GSVDSDAQWE
-65 TLRETLKNYTPVW
+65 SLRGTLKNYTPTW
-78 NDATYKGAVAQR
+78 NDATYKGDVAQR
-90 MIETALMG
+90 MVETALMG

-104 NSSGNSKE
+104 NSSGDSKE

-138 GRVSPLSVGGL
+138 GRVSPLSVGGV
-149 TIREMQEEEEPEI
+149 TIREMQEEEAPEI

-169 GFIDDANPEY
+169 GFIDDEDPEY

-191 DKDKDSWACK
+191 EADKDSWACK
-201 GTDHEPDAHWFEI
+201 GTDHEPNAHWFEI
-214 NLNQVKSIRG
+214 NLNQKKSIQG
-224 YEIYHHMNPLMYTS
+224 YEIYHHTDPLMYTA

-268 FEQAKEIQYIKVDI
+268 FDQAKEIQYIKVDI
-282 AKPNADRD
+282 TKPNADRD
-290 NTARILEMEL
+290 NTVRILEMTL
-300 LESTKAAAKVTGCGY
+300 MESVEAEANVTGCGY
-315 ISDADPAYIYDL
+315 ISDANPEYIYDL
-327 EGIIDDKMEQDKDT
+327 DGIIDDKMEKDKDT
-341 WACNGNEHAD
+341 WACNGGEHGD

-357 FQVDFGEVN
+357 FQVDFGKVN
-366 RLKKYVLYHQ
+366 LIKKYVLYHQ
-376 GSYNNAQT
+376 GSYNNSQT

-393 RVSKDG
+393 QVSKDG
-399 ENYETV
+399 EHYETV
-405 QTVTENLENA
+405 QTVTENVDNA

-425 AQYVKVFISKANPGR
+425 AQYVKVLITKPNPGR

-450 FYDEANKNL
+450 FFDESNKNL
-459 ITGDIVYDFKETLD
+459 ITGDTIYDFKETLD

-479 DTNMEISGIP
+479 DTSMEIAGIP
-489 ITCSSWIS
+489 VTSSSWIS

-510 GEEPLNLESAVWTK
+510 GEEPLNLESAVWTR

-537 GDMVWASKKTVN
+537 GDMAWASKKSVN
-549 LVENQNE
+549 LVENQND

-571 TKAAAEKS
+571 TQAVAEKN
-579 KDSEAVLKFTIE
+579 KDSEAVLKFTLE

-605 GQNYDFT
+605 GQNYDYT
-612 GNLQGMEPQN
+612 GSLQGKEPQI
-622 EASDILAQYQN
+622 EASEILAQYQN

-682 SLPPG
+682 SLPSG

-728 LKDPLLDFMENGS
+728 LKDPLLDFMESGS
-741 QRAKTDIANVYYNYI
+741 QRAKTDLANVYHDYI
-756 YGGNQPGENGTAFNN
+756 YGGNQPGENGTAFND

-779 LVDGIDDGI
+779 LVNGIDDGI

-817 FAAMGLTQY
+817 FSAMGLTQY

-922 DYPIQD
+922 DYPIQE

-943 VPLSEVGAKFRA
+943 IPLSEVGAKFRA

-961 LEFIAPGQQLGYDT
+961 LEFIAPGQQLGYDS
-975 DPELREAARNSI
+975 DPEVREAARNSI
-987 ELKELANKNI
+987 ELKEIANRNI

-1005 KVYLHAVRCGVDPQY
+1005 KVYLHAVRSGVDPQY
-1020 IISKFKQLLDSS
+1020 IMDKFKTLLDSS

-1107 EKGEPVKLVNPWENS
+1107 EKGEPVKLVNPWDNAI
-1122 VVRVTDQSGQEI
+1122 VRVTDQSGQEI

-1159 TIEYAGEEPADYT
+1159 TIAYAGEEPADYT
-1172 NVDAALSQV
+1172 KVDAALDQV
-1181 PQDLTIYTRESAAA
+1181 PQDLSIYTRESAEA
-1195 VTDAVNAVVR
+1195 VTEAVNAVVR
-1205 DLTIDRQADVDAMAA
+1205 DLTIDRQAEVDAMAA
-1220 AIEKAVRGLITQESV
+1220 AIEKAVQGLITQESV
-1235 DLETAKIALEKE
+1235 DLETAKTALEKE

-1255 EKGQGIYTDSSWK
+1255 EKGQGIYTDTSWT
-1268 AYINAVSN
+1268 AYINAVNN
-1276 AVQMSDKQDAVSSE
+1276 AIQMSEKQDAVSSE
-1290 VIGAVNRAK
+1290 VNGAVNQAK
-1299 NAFRNLTVKADTS
+1299 NAFENLTVKVDTS

-1331 GKGQGNYTD
+1331 TKGQGNYTD
-1340 ASWKAFQ
+1340 ASWKAFK

-1357 AKPSADKAEM
+1357 AKPTADKAEM
-1367 MAMSQKLR
+1367 LAMSQKLR
-1375 LAANGLQLKPV
+1375 LAANGLELKPV
-1386 TPPATPAVKLPKAG
+1386 MPPAVELPKPG
-1400 SVHKIGSLRYKV
+1400 TTFSYKGLKYKV
-1412 TKSAAKDGTVA
+1412 RKATEKEKTVSVVGAVSKSVKKITIPSDVNYKDHTFKVDYIR
-1423 VVSGMKNTMT
+1423 SSSFRNFK
-1433 KVSIPSSVK
+1433 KLESVSIGRNVTAIGPRAFQNCKMLSSVK
-1442 VNSYTFRVTEISAKA
+1442 
-1457 FKNYKKLSKVTIG
+1457 IG
-1470 KYVNSIGNYA
+1470 KGVTGIGNYA
-1480 FQNNTK
+1480 FYGSEKK
-1486 LKKVTIGERVTKI
+1486 LKYVKIYSVKLSKV
-1499 GKYAFYGDK
+1499 GKKAFYQSSSNGVMK
-1508 NLIDIQIKT
+1508 VPSS
-1517 KKLNSVG
+1517 KL
-1524 TSAFKKINRKTVIR
+1524 SA
-1538 VPKNKVSSYKKLFR
+1538 YKKLLKD
-1552 GKGLPGSVEIKK
+1552 KGIKTVVKF

>member
-1 MIIGYGAR
+1 
-9 CMNLQN
+9 
-15 FTKGG
+15 
-20 NKRMKRRFMA
+20 MKRKLMA
-30 RGLSALLITSVFMNM
+30 KGLSALLITSVFLNM
-45 MPVSAAANEG
+45 MPASVSANEG
-55 SSVGNDAQWE
+55 GSVDSDAQWE
-65 TLRETLKNYTPVW
+65 SLRGTLKNYTPTW
-78 NDATYKGAVAQR
+78 NDATYKGDVAQR
-90 MIETALMG
+90 MVETALMG

-104 NSSGNSKE
+104 NSSGDSKE

-138 GRVSPLSVGGL
+138 GRVSPLSVGGV
-149 TIREMQEEEEPEI
+149 TIREMQEEEDPEI

-169 GFIDDANPEY
+169 GFIDDEDPEY

-191 DKDKDSWACK
+191 EADKDSWACK
-201 GTDHEPDAHWFEI
+201 GTDHEPNAHWFEI
-214 NLNQVKSIRG
+214 NLNQKKSIQG
-224 YEIYHHMNPLMYTS
+224 YEIYHHTDPLMYTA

-268 FEQAKEIQYIKVDI
+268 FDQAKEIQYIKVDI
-282 AKPNADRD
+282 TKPNADRD
-290 NTARILEMEL
+290 NTVRILEMTL
-300 LESTKAAAKVTGCGY
+300 MESVEAAANVTGCGY
-315 ISDADPAYIYDL
+315 ISDANPEYIYDL
-327 EGIIDDKMEQDKDT
+327 DGIIDDKMDKDKDT
-341 WACNGNEHAD
+341 WACNGGEHGD

-357 FQVDFGEVN
+357 FQVDFGKVN
-366 RLKKYVLYHQ
+366 LIKKYVLYHQ
-376 GSYNNAQT
+376 GSYNNSQT

-393 RVSKDG
+393 QVSKDG
-399 ENYETV
+399 EHYESV
-405 QTVTENLENA
+405 QTVTENVDNA

-425 AQYVKVFISKANPGR
+425 AQYVKVLITKPNPGR

-450 FYDEANKNL
+450 FFDESNKNL
-459 ITGDIVYDFKETLD
+459 ITGDTIYDFKETLD

-479 DTNMEISGIP
+479 DTSMEIAGIP
-489 ITCSSWIS
+489 VTSSSWIS

-510 GEEPLNLESAVWTK
+510 GEEPLNLESAVWTR

-537 GDMVWASKKTVN
+537 GDMAWASKKSVN
-549 LVENQNE
+549 LVENQND

-571 TKAAAEKS
+571 TQAVAEKN
-579 KDSEAVLKFTIE
+579 KDSEAVLKFTLE

-605 GQNYDFT
+605 GQNYDYT
-612 GNLQGMEPQN
+612 GSLQGKEPQI
-622 EASDILAQYQN
+622 EASEILAQYQN

-682 SLPPG
+682 SLPSG

-728 LKDPLLDFMENGS
+728 LKDPLLDFMESGS
-741 QRAKTDIANVYYNYI
+741 QRAKTDLANVYHDYI
-756 YGGNQPGENGTAFNN
+756 YGGNQPGENGTAFND

-779 LVDGIDDGI
+779 LVNGIDDGI

-817 FAAMGLTQY
+817 FSAMGLTQY

-922 DYPIQD
+922 DYPIQE

-943 VPLSEVGAKFRA
+943 IPLSEVGAKFRA

-961 LEFIAPGQQLGYDT
+961 LEFIAPGQQLGYDS
-975 DPELREAARNSI
+975 DPKVREAARNSI
-987 ELKELANKNI
+987 ELKEIANRNI

-1005 KVYLHAVRCGVDPQY
+1005 KVYLHAVRSGVDPQY
-1020 IISKFKQLLDSS
+1020 IMDKFKILLDSS

-1107 EKGEPVKLVNPWENS
+1107 EKGEPVKLVNPWDNAI
-1122 VVRVTDQSGQEI
+1122 VRVTDQSGQEI

-1159 TIEYAGEEPADYT
+1159 TIAYAGEEPADYT
-1172 NVDAALSQV
+1172 KVDAALDQV
-1181 PQDLTIYTRESAAA
+1181 PQDLSIYTRESAGA
-1195 VTDAVNAVVR
+1195 VTEAVNAVVR
-1205 DLTIDRQADVDAMAA
+1205 DLTIDRQAEVDAMAA
-1220 AIEKAVRGLITQESV
+1220 AIEKAVQGLITQESV
-1235 DLETAKIALEKE
+1235 DLETAKTALEKE

-1255 EKGQGIYTDSSWK
+1255 EKGQGIYTDTSWT
-1268 AYINAVSN
+1268 AYINAVNN
-1276 AVQMSDKQDAVSSE
+1276 AIQMSEKQDAVSSE
-1290 VIGAVNRAK
+1290 VNGAVNQAK
-1299 NAFRNLTVKADTS
+1299 NAFENLTVKVDTS
-1312 FVEAK
+1312 LVEAK

-1331 GKGQGNYTD
+1331 SKGQGNYTD
-1340 ASWKAFQ
+1340 ASWKALK

-1357 AKPSADKAEM
+1357 AKPTADKAEM
-1367 MAMSQKLR
+1367 LAMSQKLR
-1375 LAANGLQLKPV
+1375 LAANGLELKPV
-1386 TPPATPAVKLPKAG
+1386 MPPAVELPKPGTAFSYKG
-1400 SVHKIGSLRYKV
+1400 LKYKV
-1412 TKSAAKDGTVA
+1412 RKATEKEKTVSVIGAVSKSVKKITIPADVKYKDHTYKVDYIR
-1423 VVSGMKNTMT
+1423 SSSFRNFK
-1433 KVSIPSSVK
+1433 KLESVSIGRNVTAIGPRAFQNCKMLSSVK
-1442 VNSYTFRVTEISAKA
+1442 
-1457 FKNYKKLSKVTIG
+1457 IG
-1470 KYVNSIGNYA
+1470 KGVTGIGNYA
-1480 FQNNTK
+1480 FYGSEKK
-1486 LKKVTIGERVTKI
+1486 LKYVKIYSVKLSKV
-1499 GKYAFYGDK
+1499 GKKAFYQSSGNGVMK
-1508 NLIDIQIKT
+1508 VPSS
-1517 KKLNSVG
+1517 KL
-1524 TSAFKKINRKTVIR
+1524 SA
-1538 VPKNKVSSYKKLFR
+1538 YKKLLKD
-1552 GKGLPGSVEIKK
+1552 KGIKTVVKF